1 MYIYDIEIITAEFVS
16 RIVDMYKN
24 ISIINGS
31 AKLQYQSI
39 SLRQNI
45 MNKLLIRLL
54 RSKDQD
60 DHNFRSTNYV

>member
-1 MYIYDIEIITAEFVS
+1 MQD
-16 RIVDMYKN
+16 IVDMDKN

-31 AKLQYQSI
+31 AKLQYHLI
-39 SLRQNI
+39 SLRQSI